1 MKTVLDDDLSY
12 LIYSVVEEIP
22 ARMSCNLWANC

>member
-12 LIYSVVEEIP
+12 LIYSIVEEIP
-22 ARMSCNLWANC
+22 VRMRCNLWTNC

>member
-12 LIYSVVEEIP
+12 LIYSIVEEIP
-22 ARMSCNLWANC
+22 PLVCCNLWANC